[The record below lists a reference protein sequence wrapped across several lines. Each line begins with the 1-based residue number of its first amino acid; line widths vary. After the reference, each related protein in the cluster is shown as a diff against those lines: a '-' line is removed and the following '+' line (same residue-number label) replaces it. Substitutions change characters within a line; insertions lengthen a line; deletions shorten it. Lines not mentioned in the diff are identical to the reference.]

1 MGRISDIPKKNII
14 SKGTFSNDV
23 IAKGSCQKYKRKKS
37 FQDHPYHKPEAFQN
51 VNVHGYDN
59 SQRATLKKLRS
70 AVSNN
75 LTKDECSIFI
85 NHMSR
90 VERLASMGTLS
101 TTMAHELTQLLTV
114 IHLSLEDILDGLE
127 TATLPLDSVI
137 GDLKEVLVQLSHFT
151 SIVQRFRNLARK
163 DPEKIVN
170 PIDLKLI
177 AQKFVT
183 VLRKSARQKKIRLQI
198 RELEKL
204 HPVLMNEREIEQL
217 FFILIENAI
226 QAADGKTDREL
237 CISGTNK
244 DRSIQLCFSDN
255 CGGIAPEFLEGIF
268 EPFFTT
274 KPPNEGTGLGLYVV
288 NNLVS
293 RVNGDV
299 HVISEYG
306 EGTTFLVTLPNNK
319 GCVL

>member
-1 MGRISDIPKKNII
+1 MGRISYILKKNII

-23 IAKGSCQKYKRKKS
+23 IAKGSRQKYKRLKS
-37 FQDHPYHKPEAFQN
+37 FQDHPYLKVEAFQN
-51 VNVHGYDN
+51 VNVHEYNN
-59 SQRATLKKLRS
+59 SKRATLKKLQS
-70 AVSNN
+70 AISNN

-90 VERLASMGTLS
+90 VEWLASMGTLS
-101 TTMAHELTQLLTV
+101 ATMAHELTQLLTV

-127 TATLPLDSVI
+127 TTTLPLDSAI
-137 GDLKEVLVQLSHFT
+137 GDLKEVLFQLSHFT

-177 AQKFVT
+177 AEKIVT
-183 VLRKSARQKKIRLQI
+183 VLSKSARQKKIQLQI
-198 RELEKL
+198 RGLENL
-204 HPVLMNEREIEQL
+204 HTVLMNEREIEQL
-217 FFILIENAI
+217 FFILVENAI

-274 KPPNEGTGLGLYVV
+274 KPQNEGTGLGLYIV
-288 NNLVS
+288 NNIVS

-306 EGTTFLVTLPNNK
+306 EGTTFLVTLPDNK
-319 GCVL
+319 GSVL